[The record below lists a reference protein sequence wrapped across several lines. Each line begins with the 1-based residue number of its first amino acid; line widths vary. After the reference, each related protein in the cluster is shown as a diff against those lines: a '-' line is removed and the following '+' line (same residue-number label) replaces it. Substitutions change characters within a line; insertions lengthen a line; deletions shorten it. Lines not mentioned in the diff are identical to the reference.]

1 MIRESANAILLEF
14 SRSQN
19 ITSNLFVIVTLE
31 SLITVLVFRMILM
44 SYLFHLR
51 ISILNQRYFQSMKS
65 MLIYQ

>member
-1 MIRESANAILLEF
+1 MIRESTNAILLEF

-65 MLIYQ
+65 MFIYQ